1 MYQLFLSAQT
11 AFQLQA
17 TLFIILHITRNR
29 KIEKLKM
36 SKSAAVVIIYMHA
49 AVKKIINLS
58 RSKKKR
64 ERETNPCLVNK
75 LLISD

>member
-1 MYQLFLSAQT
+1 
-11 AFQLQA
+11 
-17 TLFIILHITRNR
+17 
-29 KIEKLKM
+29 M